1 MMIMS
6 CLIVQVCIV
15 PACKRK
21 FVLVRKML
29 PRNYRAHKAASVHFL
44 SEQSLHLLVDK
55 KGLFC
60 QLCKVNQ
67 STRLTRTLPLLD
79 IS

>member
-29 PRNYRAHKAASVHFL
+29 PRNYRAHKAASVHF
-44 SEQSLHLLVDK
+44 
-55 KGLFC
+55 FI
-60 QLCKVNQ
+60 
-67 STRLTRTLPLLD
+67 RTKFTFASGQERPVLPTL
-79 IS
+79 